1 MDARPEASSPASGVD
16 PRAASPN
23 AVPATSSAEDAVALP
38 SLRQL
43 MDDLQAT
50 LLALA
55 ALARSELRLS
65 FALLLRAGVL
75 AVIGLLLIGL
85 AVVLG
90 CALLVAT
97 CLALG
102 LSWPA
107 SLAIS
112 LTLLLAAGA
121 ACWLRAS
128 RHLGDCGLPR
138 TREQLSALWRE
149 HAP

>member
-1 MDARPEASSPASGVD
+1 MDTRPEASSPATAAEA
-16 PRAASPN
+16 RAASPD
-23 AVPATSSAEDAVALP
+23 ATPGAPSANDAAALP

-55 ALARSELRLS
+55 GLARSELRLS
-65 FALLLRAGVL
+65 LALLLRASVL

-107 SLAIS
+107 SLALS
-112 LTLLLAAGA
+112 LLLLLAAGA

-138 TREQLSALWRE
+138 TREQVSALWRE

>member
-1 MDARPEASSPASGVD
+1 MDTRPETGSPATGAE
-16 PRAASPN
+16 PRAASPDTM
-23 AVPATSSAEDAVALP
+23 ATAPSANEAATLP

-55 ALARSELRLS
+55 GLARSELRLS
-65 FALLLRAGVL
+65 LALLLRASVL

-107 SLAIS
+107 SLALS
-112 LTLLLAAGA
+112 LLLLLAAGA

>member
-1 MDARPEASSPASGVD
+1 MDTRPETSSPATGAD
-16 PRAASPN
+16 PRAVSPETMAAAPSPN
-23 AVPATSSAEDAVALP
+23 EAATLP

-43 MDDLQAT
+43 MNDLQAT

-55 ALARSELRLS
+55 GLARSELRLS
-65 FALLLRAGVL
+65 FALLLRASVL

-107 SLAIS
+107 SLALS
-112 LTLLLAAGA
+112 LLLLLAAGA

-138 TREQLSALWRE
+138 TREQLSALWQE